1 MSNAL
6 EKKIACI
13 QPRTERMFLIDD
25 ALDRD
30 WNWKIFLDYILE
42 GRRGRCVCVCEW
54 VWGGGGCTD
63 GGGNLRKIIQTSP

>member
-13 QPRTERMFLIDD
+13 QPITERMFLIDD

-42 GRRGRCVCVCEW
+42 GRRGRCVCVSGL
-54 VWGGGGCTD
+54 GGGGAQRGEVTYAESFKHRR
-63 GGGNLRKIIQTSP
+63 N